1 MTTWVFILGAL
12 YVGMLAFVASR
23 SFRQNKSAQD
33 YLLAGSNIGMVLGF
47 LTFAATLFSTF
58 TLLGMPDFFRTNG
71 IGAWIFLAVSDGA
84 MVFLILWFGYHLRR
98 RVAEKGFQGVAGL
111 MQKCYNNPLA
121 GYVSFAGVFLFLI
134 PYVAIQIRGIAI
146 FLTAVFPEALPSWGW
161 SVAIVGVMLLYSEI
175 GGLKAIMHADAVQ
188 GLTLLIVT
196 WIIGITC
203 VARFDTLASMFD
215 EVKAANEALLS
226 TPGPNGLLTPQFL
239 LASTL
244 AILCIPITQ
253 PQLTIRIVIMK
264 NLRITHLMAV
274 AVGIFAILVILPT
287 VFIGMYGAVRYAEL
301 PPADFLSQ
309 VLLYEQPGV
318 IAALAVV
325 GLLAAGLSTTDSQIF
340 ALGTE
345 LRSLL
350 PGREKTAMNITKVA
364 IFGFAVI
371 ALIFSM
377 LAGDQLV
384 LLARVSFTGTA
395 MLAPMILAGV
405 LAQKPLGSEIIF
417 VTALALLVFL
427 ASLSGVIPTEV
438 GSLRLDLLL
447 LLSTGAITLISY
459 YARKQTG

>member
-1 MTTWVFILGAL
+1 MMTTWVFILGAL
-12 YVGMLAFVASR
+12 YVGMLAYVATR
-23 SFRQNKSAQD
+23 SFKQNKSAED

-71 IGAWIFLAVSDGA
+71 VGAWIFLAVSDGA
-84 MVFLILWFGYHLRR
+84 MVFLVLWFGYHLRR
-98 RVAEKGFQGVAGL
+98 KVAEKGFQGVAGL
-111 MQKCYNNPLA
+111 MQQCYGNKLA
-121 GYVSFAGVFLFLI
+121 GYVSFTGVFLFLI

-161 SVAIVGVMLLYSEI
+161 SIAIVGVMLLYSEI

-188 GLTLLIVT
+188 GLTLLVVT

-203 VARFDTLASMFD
+203 VEKFDNLATLFD
-215 EVKAANEALLS
+215 EVKVANEALLS
-226 TPGPNGLLTPQFL
+226 TPGPNGLFTPQFL

-244 AILCIPITQ
+244 VILCIPITQ

-264 NLRITHLMAV
+264 DLRITHLMAV

-287 VFIGMYGAVRYAEL
+287 AFIGLYGAVRYADL
-301 PPADFLSQ
+301 PTADFLSQ
-309 VLLYEQPGV
+309 VLLYEQPGI

-350 PGREKTAMNITKVA
+350 PGREKAVMNVTKLA
-364 IFGFAVI
+364 IFGFAAI
-371 ALIFSM
+371 ALVFSI
-377 LAGDQLV
+377 LASDQLV
-384 LLARVSFTGTA
+384 LLARVSFAGTS
-395 MLAPMILAGV
+395 MLAPMILAGI
-405 LAQKPLGSEIIF
+405 LAKKPLGTEIILA
-417 VTALALLVFL
+417 TALALLLFL
-427 ASLSGVIPTEV
+427 TSLLGIIPTTV
-438 GSLRLDLLL
+438 GPIRLDLLL
-447 LLSTGAITLISY
+447 LLSVGSITLISY
-459 YARKQTG
+459 YSRK